1 MNSIKTAFS
10 FKTVFSPSYV
20 NGSVAFSK
28 STLALKL
35 ITALCLV
42 AIGGCVGDG
51 YDKATPITKS
61 RSDLQAE
68 IYIDAN
74 RSNASHDSGYSR
86 LYALDTTLYATVKG
100 EGVQVIDNS
109 NPVSPK
115 GLAFINLPGI
125 EDVVIEGDSFVTNQY
140 SDLVI
145 FSISQQK
152 ELSRVK
158 DLYNYQDYIELPR
171 GAVWSVEGSL
181 LKDQVVVGYELEEKD
196 NETCFIFCW

>member
-1 MNSIKTAFS
+1 MNSIKAAFS
-10 FKTVFSPSYV
+10 FKAVSRTLVV
-20 NGSVAFSK
+20 NSSGALLKSVLS
-28 STLALKL
+28 LKF

-42 AIGGCVGDG
+42 TIGGCVGDD

-68 IYIDAN
+68 IYIDPS
-74 RSNASHDSGYSR
+74 RSNNSNGSGYSR

-115 GLAFINLPGI
+115 GLAFINLPGV
-125 EDVVIEGDSFVTNQY
+125 EDVVIEGDTFVTNQY

-158 DLYNYQDYIELPR
+158 DLYYYQDYIELPS
-171 GAVWSVEGSL
+171 GAVWSGGGNL
-181 LKDQVVVGYELEEKD
+181 LKNQVVVGYELEESD